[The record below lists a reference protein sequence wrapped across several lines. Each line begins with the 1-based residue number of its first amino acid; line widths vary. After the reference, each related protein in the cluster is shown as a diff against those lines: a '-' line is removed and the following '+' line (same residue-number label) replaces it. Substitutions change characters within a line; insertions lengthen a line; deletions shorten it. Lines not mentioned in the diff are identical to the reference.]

1 MNFNKTVEETLLEML
16 NNDIA
21 FKSVFEEKV
30 KSKILGVLDEMDFGD
45 IINRGI
51 TNMIDYMLT
60 EDSYIYENVRDSIS
74 NMLENSIRISLMKE
88 EANRDG
94 KENT

>member
-30 KSKILGVLDEMDFGD
+30 KSKILGVLDETDFGD

-74 NMLENSIRISLMKE
+74 NMLENNIHISFMKKE
-88 EANRDG
+88 VNRDG
-94 KENT
+94 KENA

>member
-30 KSKILGVLDEMDFGD
+30 KSKILSALDEMDFGD

-74 NMLENSIRISLMKE
+74 NMLENSIRISFMKE
-88 EANRDG
+88 EVNRDG

>member
-74 NMLENSIRISLMKE
+74 NMLENSIRISFMKE

>member
-21 FKSVFEEKV
+21 FKSVLEEKV
-30 KSKILGVLDEMDFGD
+30 KSKILSALDELDFGD

-51 TNMIDYMLT
+51 TNMMDYMLT
-60 EDSYIYENVRDSIS
+60 EDSYIYENVRDLVS
-74 NMLENSIRISLMKE
+74 NILENSIRISFMKE
-88 EANRDG
+88 EVNRDG
-94 KENT
+94 KENA

>member
-30 KSKILGVLDEMDFGD
+30 KSKILGVLDEMDFGN

-74 NMLENSIRISLMKE
+74 NMLENSIHISFMKE

-94 KENT
+94 KENA